1 MRLLTLLLAFYLAAA
16 GLVHFGAQ
24 PRPAADDPNM
34 SVADEIRHE
43 RLADLAAAQLS
54 EVWLEPDAAGARAF

>member
-1 MRLLTLLLAFYLAAA
+1 MLTLLLAFYLAAA

-24 PRPAADDPNM
+24 PRPVADNPNM
-34 SVADEIRHE
+34 SLAEEIQHE

-54 EVWLEPDAAGARAF
+54 GVWLEPDTAGARAF